1 MKMNE
6 INKDN
11 DNDNDDNS
19 GPEEIYNPNE
29 IYSEKSRLK
38 NEEEKKYNKK
48 KNENKNIK
56 KNKIIYFIIFIFI
69 IIFILCIIYIKNINK
84 INNNINNNN
93 HYNNISYIKHTDI
106 NELKITDNIDNV
118 TQIEHENDT
127 SEIINIL
134 EDNNIIGN
142 IINES
147 IHQQLSDNITNTKN
161 TPLPKKKIRGKF
173 TKMHINNNIIKKI
186 KTEQDYLDLCKDKDE
201 LEKIHIYYKL
211 CENNILFDDT
221 TIYKQVENPK
231 ISIILTLYN
240 RESYIPRVLRSM
252 QNQPMK
258 DIEMIFIDDC
268 STDKSVNI
276 LENYQKK
283 DKRIILIKHDTNK
296 GTLISRNDGIYKA
309 KGEYIMFADS
319 DDLLVYNIL
328 NRTYEEAKQDD
339 FEIVQFAV
347 YRKSPSDS
355 YWNYG
360 EIRNNTPI
368 YQPQLSS
375 LMYYYRGYLKQT
387 EWHIWGKLIKRE
399 ALYRTLESINSYY
412 LNLHMSVNEDGLIDF
427 MLLKKAKSFIYI
439 NDYGYL
445 YIINMKSVMYSLDS
459 IINKAVRDYFI
470 YLKYLFEH
478 TEDNWHEKSMAGEQ
492 LKYVYNKFIKKF
504 NNVNE
509 NFQLIYDTLN
519 LYINCNYIKKN
530 NKIRARRMKRIIK
543 KNRKKFK

>member
-1 MKMNE
+1 MKIDE
-6 INKDN
+6 KNKDN
-11 DNDNDDNS
+11 DNDNNS
-19 GPEEIYNPNE
+19 ESDEIYNSNE

-38 NEEEKKYNKK
+38 NEEENKNNKK
-48 KNENKNIK
+48 ENENKNIK
-56 KNKIIYFIIFIFI
+56 KNKIIYIIIFIN
-69 IIFILCIIYIKNINK
+69 IFILCIIYVRSINK
-84 INNNINNNN
+84 VNNNINNFNL
-93 HYNNISYIKHTDI
+93 YNNISNIKYIDI
-106 NELKITDNIDNV
+106 NELNITDNIDNV
-118 TQIEHENDT
+118 TLIENESDT
-127 SEIINIL
+127 SEIINII
-134 EDNNIIGN
+134 EENNMIDNN

-147 IHQQLSDNITNTKN
+147 IHQQLNDNVTNTKI
-161 TPLPKKKIRGKF
+161 TSHPKKRKRGKF
-173 TKMHINNNIIKKI
+173 TKIHIDDNIIKEI

-211 CENNILFDDT
+211 CKNNILFDDT

-240 RESYIPRVLRSM
+240 RESYISRVLRSM

-258 DIEMIFIDDC
+258 DIEIIFIDDC
-268 STDKSVNI
+268 STDKSVNT
-276 LENYQKK
+276 LEEYQKK
-283 DKRIILIKHDTNK
+283 DERIILIKHDTNK
-296 GTLISRNDGIYKA
+296 GTLISRNDGIYRA

-319 DDLLVYNIL
+319 DDLLIYNIL
-328 NRTYEEAKQDD
+328 NRTYEVAKKGDY
-339 FEIVQFAV
+339 EIVQFAV
-347 YRKSPSDS
+347 YRKATRGA

-387 EWHIWGKLIKRE
+387 DWHIWGKLIKRE
-399 ALYRTLESINSYY
+399 ALYRTLESINSSY

-445 YIINMKSVMYSLDS
+445 YIINKKSVMYSLDS
-459 IINKAVRDYFI
+459 IFNKAIRDYFI

-478 TEDNWHEKSMAGEQ
+478 TEDNWHEKLMAGEQ
-492 LKYVYNKFIKKF
+492 LKYVYNTFYKKF
-504 NNVNE
+504 NQVNE
-509 NFQLIYDTLN
+509 NYQLIYDTLN
-519 LYINCNYIKKN
+519 LYIRCNYMKKN
-530 NKIRARRMKRIIK
+530 NKIRAKRMRRIIR